1 MNRQKGGDILRINL
15 VVALPLLALVTT
27 TTAVFAIPSPSGP
40 GQPGVECDEDGVGEG
55 PHGFSTSGFANAE
68 TRYAGSDGSA
78 SLEHSHSE
86 KAVSQY
92 DVACLQLTGK

>member
-1 MNRQKGGDILRINL
+1 MYKQTGGNILRINL
-15 VVALPLLALVTT
+15 VVAIPLLALVTT
-27 TTAVFAIPSPSGP
+27 TTAVFAIPSPNGP
-40 GQPGVECDEDGVGEG
+40 GQPQVECGEDGLGDG

-78 SLEHSHSE
+78 SLAHSQSD